1 MTDGIDK
8 TSLLLT
14 CSVDETVAAA
24 ERRLNREGFTLGYR
38 PAKSGRLT
46 LRRALE
52 RRIPNRDALLYGE
65 IEDLCVSLQAVRK
78 GEVLVTRNVPRAAT
92 GPDFKKIL
100 IGSGARYAKID
111 KVVLRIHPK
120 PEAREKIRVSWTAKK
135 DRDDFLKKFWG
146 SGIRPAVF
154 SASGRGASVILEGS
168 REGLAA
174 EFACLRRLI
183 AATKGKAL

>member
-1 MTDGIDK
+1 MIEGIDK

-14 CSVDETVAAA
+14 CAVDQPLASL

-38 PAKSGRLT
+38 PAKGGRTT
-46 LRRALE
+46 LRQALE
-52 RRIPNRDALLYGE
+52 KRIPNRDALLYGE
-65 IEDLCVSLQAVRK
+65 IEDLCVSLKAIRK
-78 GEVLVTRNVPRAAT
+78 GEDLITRNVPRAAT

-111 KVVLRIHPK
+111 KAVLRIHPR
-120 PEAREKIRVSWTAKK
+120 PEAREKIRVAWTAKK

-154 SASGRGASVILEGS
+154 SASARGAAVTLEGS
-168 REGLAA
+168 REGVAA
-174 EFACLRRLI
+174 ERACLQKIVRE
-183 AATKGKAL
+183 TKGKVL

>member
-1 MTDGIDK
+1 MIEGIDK

-14 CSVDETVAAA
+14 CEVDQPLVSLEK
-24 ERRLNREGFTLGYR
+24 RLNREGFTLGYS
-38 PAKSGRLT
+38 PAKGGRLT
-46 LRRALE
+46 LRQALE
-52 RRIPNRDALLYGE
+52 KRISNRNALLYGE
-65 IEDLCVSLQAVRK
+65 IEDLCVSLKAARK
-78 GEVLVTRNVPRAAT
+78 GEILVTRNVPRAAT

-111 KVVLRIHPK
+111 KAVLKIHPK
-120 PEAREKIRVSWTAKK
+120 PEAREKIRISWTAKK

-154 SASGRGASVILEGS
+154 SASSRGASVILEGS

-174 EFACLRRLI
+174 ELACLRRLI